1 MTALAQPLIGDPGG
15 RPTLVC
21 DPSTGEGK
29 YRLGAAGGRVAEAAI
44 AAARAAQPA
53 WADLPAIERGE
64 RLRMLAAEVRHDPDL
79 ARLMSSDVGKPI
91 SEARVEQ
98 ERAARIFEYYA
109 GLASG
114 RAGELYEDATGQ
126 QVRVVRRARGV
137 VLLITPWNFP
147 VAIPCW
153 KLAPALLAGNAAVLK
168 PSTPATRIGI
178 RLAEAAWR
186 AGIPAHCC
194 KLVPGGGET
203 AQALV
208 DADPDMISFTGSTGV
223 GRSIHERTSGRLVP
237 LQLEMGG
244 KNALYVSE
252 AADPSDA
259 ARIALIGAMGYAG
272 QKCTATSRV
281 YAGKRLFARLLSA
294 LQEQVARL
302 AIGDPSAEETVVGPV
317 ISETARDQAVQAV
330 SAASG
335 RGVDL
340 VVGGQIH
347 GERGHF
353 MQPTIMQGG
362 DADDPIYRDEL
373 FAPILAVRPTADLDE
388 AIELIDAVQYGLVAG
403 IVSPLREEI
412 ETFAARVDAGVIRV
426 NAPTTGLEPHVPFGG
441 LKGSSFGPREQGTF
455 GLEAFRETKTIY
467 G

>member
-1 MTALAQPLIGDPGG
+1 
-15 RPTLVC
+15 
-21 DPSTGEGK
+21 
-29 YRLGAAGGRVAEAAI
+29 
-44 AAARAAQPA
+44 
-53 WADLPAIERGE
+53 
-64 RLRMLAAEVRHDPDL
+64 
-79 ARLMSSDVGKPI
+79 
-91 SEARVEQ
+91 
-98 ERAARIFEYYA
+98 
-109 GLASG
+109 
-114 RAGELYEDATGQ
+114 
-126 QVRVVRRARGV
+126 
-137 VLLITPWNFP
+137 
-147 VAIPCW
+147 
-153 KLAPALLAGNAAVLK
+153 
-168 PSTPATRIGI
+168 
-178 RLAEAAWR
+178 
-186 AGIPAHCC
+186 
-194 KLVPGGGET
+194 
-203 AQALV
+203 
-208 DADPDMISFTGSTGV
+208 
-223 GRSIHERTSGRLVP
+223 
-237 LQLEMGG
+237 MGG

-281 YAGKRLFARLLSA
+281 YVGTRLFARLLSA

-302 AIGDPSAEETVVGPV
+302 AIGDPSAEETVVGPM

-340 VVGGQIH
+340 VVGGHIH

-362 DADDPIYRDEL
+362 DVDDPIYRDEL

-412 ETFAARVDAGVIRV
+412 ETFATRVDAGVIRV

-441 LKGSSFGPREQGTF
+441 VKGSSFGPREQGTF